1 MPRSSAGVPG
11 ALPGPGVA
19 GVRGRHLGLRPDPQ
33 RRRLGRL
40 HQLAA
45 RLGRRCQRVGRL
57 LPGGPAPPPARRR
70 PRPCC
75 RPTPPGNLL
84 RGPPGTASIGHGQFP
99 LSADNATA
107 TPVVSL
113 VRPCLSG
120 PLRLA
125 AVLVLVGVVHVLRG
139 SQCWAVRADLRR
151 ACGPQCRRAQRLA
164 ASAAS
169 VRCLGE
175 GSSTA
180 TPRRLGPA
188 PVEGPPTFR
197 GCRPRIRPVGLLRGA
212 EVFDSAESVGK
223 LNELRVAGQ

>member
-11 ALPGPGVA
+11 GLPGPGVA
-19 GVRGRHLGLRPDPQ
+19 GVRSRHLGLRPVPQ

-125 AVLVLVGVVHVLRG
+125 AVLVLSSG
-139 SQCWAVRADLRR
+139 SCTSCAASRCWAVRADLRR

-175 GSSTA
+175 GSSTYDTA
-180 TPRRLGPA
+180 SAWPGSCRGSTDVSRLSPSHPAGWPSTWRGGLRQRRERREA
-188 PVEGPPTFR
+188 
-197 GCRPRIRPVGLLRGA
+197 
-212 EVFDSAESVGK
+212 
-223 LNELRVAGQ
+223 Q

>member
-11 ALPGPGVA
+11 GAA
-19 GVRGRHLGLRPDPQ
+19 SASAASCRAGLRHP
-33 RRRLGRL
+33 RL
-40 HQLAA
+40 
-45 RLGRRCQRVGRL
+45 
-57 LPGGPAPPPARRR
+57 RRR

-125 AVLVLVGVVHVLRG
+125 AVLVLVGG
-139 SQCWAVRADLRR
+139 SCTSCAASRCWAVRADLRR
-151 ACGPQCRRAQRLA
+151 ACGPQCRRAQLLA
-164 ASAAS
+164 ASASVRDRLPRHRVGLARLLSGVHRRFKAVALAS
-169 VRCLGE
+169 VRLAFYVARR
-175 GSSTA
+175 SSTA
-180 TPRRLGPA
+180 QG
-188 PVEGPPTFR
+188 
-197 GCRPRIRPVGLLRGA
+197 
-212 EVFDSAESVGK
+212 
-223 LNELRVAGQ
+223 